1 MLFHNQIKITKQWIN
16 GDQWPI
22 FLYHGYSYDSEDPW
36 NGLFRRTLLVSV
48 SSDLTSSLILT
59 VLQGYKH
66 IFMSPSSI
74 EKKPKATQSG
84 NVQIHEMTQ
93 VTPTS
98 IVYISTQVF
107 YLVLFIIMCFW
118 YTVSWDLIC
127 IVVFT
132 CFLHDQ
138 HSDRFREIL

>member
-1 MLFHNQIKITKQWIN
+1 MVV

-48 SSDLTSSLILT
+48 SSDLTSSFILT

-107 YLVLFIIMCFW
+107 YLVLFIIMCF
-118 YTVSWDLIC
+118 
-127 IVVFT
+127 
-132 CFLHDQ
+132 
-138 HSDRFREIL
+138 